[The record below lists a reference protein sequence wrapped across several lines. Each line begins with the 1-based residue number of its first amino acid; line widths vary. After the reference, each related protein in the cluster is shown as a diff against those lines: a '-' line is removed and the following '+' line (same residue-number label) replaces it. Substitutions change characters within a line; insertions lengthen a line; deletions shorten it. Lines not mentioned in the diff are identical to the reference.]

1 MSMSDS
7 CFVVVFIYFENDDGL
22 LWRWSQLTSGFPGKM
37 ANAGMVRTMCF
48 LTNTPYLPKIST
60 ISTYI
65 RKGIPLSMYPLIL
78 TYSSVILFYEIRVF
92 IHETENIAH

>member
-1 MSMSDS
+1 
-7 CFVVVFIYFENDDGL
+7 
-22 LWRWSQLTSGFPGKM
+22 M
-37 ANAGMVRTMCF
+37 ANAGMAWTMCL

-65 RKGIPLSMYPLIL
+65 CKGIPLSVYPLIL

-92 IHETENIAH
+92 IHETENIAHEAKLIIPQNIAAEKDTYDRHSSTSKKLI